1 MNPAF
6 RTIEI
11 LLATCLLFVAACLQ
25 AAQARSGDI
34 EGAPYA
40 VWRPAE
46 ANGILLLRAPGYR
59 PMDAPRGIVW
69 EASEDPVYAAL
80 IDDGWTVAMT
90 RYRRNG
96 WVIDDGVTDVA
107 ALIENL
113 SAAYG
118 PFRIVIVEGESMG
131 GLIVT
136 RLVEDPA
143 RSGLVSGAV
152 AFGAALAVPGD
163 RLTELGGDPAD
174 LRLTHAPTRPL
185 YFVSNRNELA
195 GPLAYL
201 ARAAMEETHMRVAVH
216 SLERP
221 GHVNLADEERS
232 LALLRIYNWVSGEP
246 PARLDDASVDVPQAV
261 GSGRLGDDAIAAEV
275 TLVDP
280 NYGNIDL
287 NVTLA
292 DLRQYGAD
300 FGDSIGIRKG
310 EQTHFARIGDRYAS
324 VPAGQWVAVVLP
336 DGQLRLAINMGHAAS
351 ALGVEPGSE
360 LLLLP
365 AQ

>member
-1 MNPAF
+1 MYPAF
-6 RTIEI
+6 RSIH
-11 LLATCLLFVAACLQ
+11 LVVATCLLLGAACLQ
-25 AAQARSGDI
+25 ASPTRSGDI
-34 EGAPYA
+34 GGAPYA
-40 VWRPAE
+40 IWRPAE
-46 ANGILLLRAPGYR
+46 ANAMLLLRAPGYR
-59 PMDAPRGIVW
+59 PLDAPRSIAW
-69 EASEDPVYAAL
+69 EAADDPVYAAL
-80 IDDGWTVAMT
+80 IEDGWTVAMT

-96 WVIDDGVTDVA
+96 WVVEDGMADVA
-107 ALIENL
+107 ALIEYANER
-113 SAAYG
+113 YG

-131 GLIVT
+131 GLIAT
-136 RLVEDPA
+136 RLVEDA
-143 RSGLVSGAV
+143 ERSRLVSGAV
-152 AFGAALAVPGD
+152 AFGAALAVPAD
-163 RLTELGGDPAD
+163 RLAAMGGEPAD
-174 LRLTHAPTRPL
+174 LHFSYAPARPI

-195 GPLAYL
+195 GPLTYL
-201 ARAAMEETHMRVAVH
+201 ARAAIDETHMSVAVH

-221 GHVNLADEERS
+221 GHVNLADEERR

-280 NYGNIDL
+280 NYGNVDL

-300 FGDSIGIRKG
+300 FGDRIGIRKG

-351 ALGVEPGSE
+351 ALGVESGSE
-360 LLLLP
+360 LMLLP
-365 AQ
+365 MQ